1 MPILMRGNMMAN
13 ANKTSTRPDNVPEEN
28 VYETVH
34 WTIYLGYGVAVL
46 SLAALLFGSS
56 L

>member
-1 MPILMRGNMMAN
+1 MMAN

-46 SLAALLFGSS
+46 SLQPCCLALSLGKKGS

>member
-1 MPILMRGNMMAN
+1 MAN
-13 ANKTSTRPDNVPEEN
+13 ANKTSIRPDNVPEEN

>member
-1 MPILMRGNMMAN
+1 MAN
-13 ANKTSTRPDNVPEEN
+13 ANNAKQRPDNVPEEN
-28 VYETVH
+28 VYESVH

>member
-1 MPILMRGNMMAN
+1 MMAN
-13 ANKTSTRPDNVPEEN
+13 ANNLKQRPDSVPEEN

-34 WTIYLGYGVAVL
+34 WTIYLGYGVAIL

-56 L
+56 V